1 MPYTVEDGLI
11 KLGALQLR
19 LLPDGSID
27 GGTAYGKMIKK

>member
-1 MPYTVEDGLI
+1 MPYTIEDGLI

-19 LLPDGSID
+19 LLSDGSID